1 MSETTYNLI
10 QAMANG
16 DAVETEQAFGT
27 AMAEKLAVKLDDMR
41 TGIAQ
46 NMFNQEVVTE
56 EAEDETHSMLKAIAK
71 KHRGMKHSYDAKNK
85 VHVLHGHARG
95 DEITNYIEVKHAG
108 DGTHHYYHSSDG
120 NYEVHKK
127 NLGKEDLHK
136 QISKAWKR
144 GDVDDSTPSGK
155 N

>member
-1 MSETTYNLI
+1 MESNETSNI
-10 QAMANG
+10 F
-16 DAVETEQAFGT
+16 TEAASKPSLG
-27 AMAEKLAVKLDDMR
+27 
-41 TGIAQ
+41 
-46 NMFNQEVVTE
+46 
-56 EAEDETHSMLKAIAK
+56 EDETHSMLKDIAK
-71 KHRGMKHSYDAKNK
+71 KHRGMKHFYDAKKK

-108 DGTHHYYHSSDG
+108 EGTHHYYHSSDG

-155 N
+155 E

>member
-1 MSETTYNLI
+1 MSDLISKTLQVMESNETSNI
-10 QAMANG
+10 F
-16 DAVETEQAFGT
+16 TEA
-27 AMAEKLAVKLDDMR
+27 ASKKDWNEHASNK
-41 TGIAQ
+41 I
-46 NMFNQEVVTE
+46 NE
-56 EAEDETHSMLKAIAK
+56 EAEDETHSMLKDIAK
-71 KHRGMKHSYDAKNK
+71 KHRGMKHFYDAKKK

-108 DGTHHYYHSSDG
+108 EGTHHYYHSSDG

-155 N
+155 E